1 VISQRSEYE
10 VGKEQV
16 FHYCAVIISACM
28 PVYKKRGIGN
38 KDTICFQ
45 ESPAWI
51 ERELFV
57 SVKRMLDKLTYP
69 KYTVSMPEME
79 L

>member
-1 VISQRSEYE
+1 
-10 VGKEQV
+10 
-16 FHYCAVIISACM
+16 M